1 MRPAVGVVPDHPG
14 RRLVEQKEGLVAVV
28 GEGEQR
34 ERAGDRQG
42 GAERP
47 TDRGP
52 RREARRPRAYGRAG
66 HGQKR
71 HGDVVRV
78 PQQGPEPNV
87 GDLPLDDDQRHPQ
100 GEQPGH
106 GGKKVPDLGV
116 RAAQPSGHAPKRERD
131 EGDAHVNGAIEQPAC
146 GARQDCGL
154 PLRGEAL
161 RRGRAEHDRGGHEQK
176 GTEPRKGA
184 GGHGRAGRLAG
195 LLRAFGWP
203 GHPTSPLL
211 ESAVIR
217 RIGGWGGPNFGT
229 GVPIW

>member
-154 PLRGEAL
+154 PLRSEAL
-161 RRGRAEHDRGGHEQK
+161 RRGPSTTAAAMSKRAQSPARAQAATAARGGL
-176 GTEPRKGA
+176 PDSC
-184 GGHGRAGRLAG
+184 G
-195 LLRAFGWP
+195 LLDGLVT
-203 GHPTSPLL
+203 HVVSP
-211 ESAVIR
+211 
-217 RIGGWGGPNFGT
+217 
-229 GVPIW
+229 

>member
-161 RRGRAEHDRGGHEQK
+161 RRGGGPSTPAAAMSKRAQSPARAQAATAARGGLPDSCGHLD
-176 GTEPRKGA
+176 GLVTPR
-184 GGHGRAGRLAG
+184 RLS
-195 LLRAFGWP
+195 LNR
-203 GHPTSPLL
+203 PLS
-211 ESAVIR
+211 EE
-217 RIGGWGGPNFGT
+217 
-229 GVPIW
+229 

>member
-100 GEQPGH
+100 SEQPGH

-161 RRGRAEHDRGGHEQK
+161 RRGPSTTAAAMSKRVQSPARAQAATAARGGL
-176 GTEPRKGA
+176 PDSC
-184 GGHGRAGRLAG
+184 G
-195 LLRAFGWP
+195 LLDGLVTPRRL
-203 GHPTSPLL
+203 SLNRPLS
-211 ESAVIR
+211 EE
-217 RIGGWGGPNFGT
+217 
-229 GVPIW
+229 